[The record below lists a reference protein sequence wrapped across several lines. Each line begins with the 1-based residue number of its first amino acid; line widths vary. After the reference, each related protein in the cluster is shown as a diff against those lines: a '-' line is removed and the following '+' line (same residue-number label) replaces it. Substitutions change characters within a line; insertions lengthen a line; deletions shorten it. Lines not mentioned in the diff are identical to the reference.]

1 MKLFCVGI
9 LSLSIVFFLGTLRPY
24 PQTPKR
30 TIPTHIA
37 RPDYA
42 DHPEGHPLGE
52 QSARGSSYIK
62 ALSDEE
68 KEGMRVVSKV
78 INCCPL

>member
-1 MKLFCVGI
+1 MGF
-9 LSLSIVFFLGTLRPY
+9 VFTLGTLRPY

-30 TIPTHIA
+30 LIPAHIG

-42 DHPEGHPLGE
+42 DHPEGYPKGE
-52 QSARGSSYIK
+52 QSAKGSSHIK

-78 INCCPL
+78 SVIILARVQSNIKCL

>member
-1 MKLFCVGI
+1 MV
-9 LSLSIVFFLGTLRPY
+9 SLSSGTLRPY

-30 TIPTHIA
+30 VVPPNIQ

-42 DHPEGHPLGE
+42 DHAEGYPLGE

-78 INCCPL
+78 ICPLECFN

>member
-1 MKLFCVGI
+1 M
-9 LSLSIVFFLGTLRPY
+9 RPY

-30 TIPTHIA
+30 TVPPHIE

-52 QSARGSSYIK
+52 QSARGSSHIK
-62 ALSDEE
+62 SLNDEE

-78 INCCPL
+78 VPLF